1 MKLKNYFIAL
11 ALLFV
16 GQNVGAQIKNLD
28 DFIVKTEELR
38 MLTQRVAKNYI
49 MSGVLNNKPKY
60 GEKLEKDKLNFNDIL
75 LKLTE
80 KAPNDEIAI
89 ELQKLSLSWM
99 LMNNILKKK
108 YDANAALKVLNYA
121 EKMEVEIKEISE
133 MVSQLSKNKSVKL
146 LRVSS
151 TGRMLSQK
159 ILLYYIA
166 NRLKIKKN
174 SKIIPE
180 RFNKAKED
188 LYEVITLL
196 TDYAKNDPTL
206 QTDEG
211 VAMYMEMIKDGYD
224 KTRKG
229 LTLKGKVH
237 PITANML
244 SGQMTQNFD
253 LLTKMIYEKFND

>member
-11 ALLFV
+11 TLFFV

-60 GEKLEKDKLNFNDIL
+60 GKKLEEDKLTFNENL

-80 KAPNDEIAI
+80 KAP
-89 ELQKLSLSWM
+89 LQKLSLSWM

-121 EKMEVEIKEISE
+121 EKMEEEIKAISE
-133 MVSQLSKNKSVKL
+133 MVSQLSKFKSVKL
-146 LRVSS
+146 LRISS

-166 NRLKIKKN
+166 NRLKIRKN

-211 VAMYMEMIKDGYD
+211 VAMYMEMIRDSFNKI
-224 KTRKG
+224 RKG
-229 LTLKGKVH
+229 ITLKGKVH

-253 LLTKMIYEKFND
+253 LLTKIIYEKFND